1 MFGSIVKE
9 KNLLISFG
17 DKISVGEYILHSRFK
32 NSVNFFNKDKLI
44 TLGNKF
50 IGSGPSNIIF
60 EEIFLENINRVI
72 INKDCFY
79 INDKKYL
86 VPDEKVYSSNLSI
99 SNYNIKIFFLNLKIF
114 ERFLKTLSNRKG
126 LTPILDEN
134 FEKEDNFMNNFVLR
148 IYEGTKILFNKD
160 IKEGIKLIKGVGIG
174 LTPSGDDFIYGL
186 LTGLKVI
193 EIIKNENNYPLRKL
207 IYETAKGE
215 NLISNNFLYHAS
227 EGLFFEKTK
236 KLITSL
242 FISNENEIF
251 DSTISMLEIGET
263 SGVDFSVGL
272 LLTIKKGGLNG
283 SKRFN

>member
-1 MFGSIVKE
+1 MLSSIKE

-17 DKISVGEYILHSRFK
+17 DKISIGEYILHSKFK
-32 NSVNFFNKDKLI
+32 NSVNFYNNDKLI
-44 TLGNKF
+44 TLGNKY

-60 EEIFLENINRVI
+60 EEIFLENINRVV

-86 VPDEKVYSSNLSI
+86 ISDEKVYSSTLSI
-99 SNYNIKIFFLNLKIF
+99 TNFLVQNFYLNLKIF
-114 ERFLKTLSNRKG
+114 EKILKTVSNKRG
-126 LTPILDEN
+126 LIPIIDEN
-134 FEKEDNFMNNFVLR
+134 FEKKDNFMNNFVLR
-148 IYEGTKILFNKD
+148 IYEGTKILFNKNV
-160 IKEGIKLIKGVGIG
+160 IEGIKLIKGVGIG

-186 LTGLKVI
+186 LTGLKVL
-193 EIIKNENNYPLRKL
+193 EIVKNENNYPLRKM
-207 IYETAKGE
+207 IYENAKGD

-242 FISNENEIF
+242 FIGNENEIF
-251 DSTISMLEIGET
+251 DSSISIFQIGET
-263 SGVDFSVGL
+263 SGVDFSVGF
-272 LLTIKKGGLNG
+272 LLTITKGGLNG

>member
-1 MFGSIVKE
+1 MLSSVKE

-17 DKISVGEYILHSRFK
+17 DKICIGEYTLYSKFK
-32 NSVNFFNKDKLI
+32 NSVNFYNNDKLI
-44 TLGNKF
+44 TLGNRF

-72 INKDCFY
+72 INKECFY

-86 VPDEKVYSSNLSI
+86 ISDEKVYSSTLSI
-99 SNYNIKIFFLNLKIF
+99 SNFSVKNFYLNLKIF
-114 ERFLKTLSNRKG
+114 EKILKTFSNKRG
-126 LTPILDEN
+126 LIPIIDEN
-134 FEKEDNFMNNFVLR
+134 FEKKDNFMNNFILR
-148 IYEGTKILFNKD
+148 IYEGTEILFNKNV
-160 IKEGIKLIKGVGIG
+160 IEGIKLIKGVGIG

-186 LTGLKVI
+186 LTGLRVL
-193 EIIKNENNYPLRKL
+193 EIVKNENNYPLRKI
-207 IYETAKGE
+207 IYENAKGD

-242 FISNENEIF
+242 FIGNENEIF
-251 DSTISMLEIGET
+251 DSSISMLQIGET
-263 SGVDFSVGL
+263 SGVDFSVGF